1 MAAHSPRLP
10 GAFARLAWSN
20 LAAQSA
26 EQVALAAAPLV
37 AVLALGAGAG
47 ATGLLQTALTL
58 PYLLFAIPAG
68 LLADRASRRAM
79 MVAAEALRAA
89 ALLAILL
96 LVLAGAISWPLL
108 AALGF
113 LAACGTVAYSV
124 AAPAIVPALVPAAM
138 LGTANARIELARTI
152 AFTAGPALGGL
163 LVGWSGAGPAFGFAA
178 GLSLLAAMLL
188 AGLPEPERRPMPRR
202 RPLQDIAEGMAF
214 VWRHHLL
221 RPILAT
227 QVIFNTAFFVLMAV
241 LVPYA
246 VRHLGLSAS
255 GVGVVM
261 GLYGAGML
269 AGALLAPAVLRRLPF
284 GPVVAIGPLSGLAGS
299 IAMATTIWTASS
311 LLAGLGLFLLGVGPM
326 IWVISTTTLRQSVTP
341 AGLLGRVSSL
351 SVLAT
356 GARPVGAAIGAMAGE
371 LWGAEAALLLAVA
384 GFAAQALVILASP
397 AVRLVRQPDMVEA
410 APARA
415 AA

>member
-1 MAAHSPRLP
+1 MATLSPRLP
-10 GAFARLAWSN
+10 GSFARLAWSN

-47 ATGLLQTALTL
+47 ETGLLQTALTL

-68 LLADRASRRAM
+68 LLADRASRRTM

-96 LVLAGAISWPLL
+96 LVLAGKVTWPLL

-113 LAACGTVAYSV
+113 VAACGTVAYSV
-124 AAPAIVPALVPAAM
+124 AAPAMVPALVPPTL
-138 LGTANARIELARTI
+138 LGTANARIELARTL

-163 LVGWSGAGPAFGFAA
+163 LVGWSGAGPAFGLAA

-188 AGLPEPERRPMPRR
+188 AGLPEPLRLAASRR

-214 VWRHHLL
+214 VWRHRLL

-227 QVIFNTAFFVLMAV
+227 QVIFNAAFFVLMAV

-246 VRHLGLSAS
+246 VHRLGLGAS
-255 GVGVVM
+255 GVGVIM

-269 AGALLAPAVLRRLPF
+269 VGALLAPAIMRRLRF
-284 GPVVAIGPLSGLAGS
+284 GAVVAIGPLSGLAGS
-299 IAMATTIWTASS
+299 IAVAATVWVPAPALAAS
-311 LLAGLGLFLLGVGPM
+311 GLFLLGIGPI

-356 GARPVGAAIGAMAGE
+356 GARPVGAAAGALAGE

-397 AVRLVRQPDMVEA
+397 AARLARQPDMADAV
-410 APARA
+410 PARA

>member
-1 MAAHSPRLP
+1 MAAPAPEIAP
-10 GAFARLAWSN
+10 GFARLAWSN

-47 ATGLLQTALTL
+47 ETGLLQTALTL
-58 PYLLFAIPAG
+58 PFLLFAIPAG

-96 LVLAGAISWPLL
+96 LLLTGQVTWPLL
-108 AALGF
+108 ALLGF

-124 AAPAIVPALVPAAM
+124 AAPAIVPALVPPAR
-138 LGTANARIELARTI
+138 LGSANARLELARTI
-152 AFTAGPALGGL
+152 AFTAGPALGGM
-163 LVGWSGAGPAFGFAA
+163 LVAWTGAGAAFGFAA

-188 AGLPEPERRPMPRR
+188 AGIDEPVRRPAPRR

-214 VWRHHLL
+214 VWNHGLL

-227 QVIFNTAFFVLMAV
+227 QVIFNAAFFMLMGVLA
-241 LVPYA
+241 PYA
-246 VRHLGLSAS
+246 VRHLGLGAS

-269 AGALLAPAVLRRLPF
+269 VGALLAPAVMRRLRF
-284 GPVVAIGPLSGLAGS
+284 GPVVAVGPLSGLAGS
-299 IAMATTIWTASS
+299 LAVAATIWMPSPA
-311 LLAGLGLFLLGVGPM
+311 LAGLGLFLLGLGPI
-326 IWVISTTTLRQSVTP
+326 IWVISTTTLRQAVTP
-341 AGLLGRVSSL
+341 GALLGRVSSL

-356 GARPVGAAIGAMAGE
+356 GARPVGAALGALAGE
-371 LWGAEAALLLAVA
+371 LYGAEAALLLAVA

-397 AVRLVRQPDMVEA
+397 AVRLARQPEML
-410 APARA
+410 PA

>member
-1 MAAHSPRLP
+1 MAARSDGLTP
-10 GAFARLAWSN
+10 AFHRLAWSN

-47 ATGLLQTALTL
+47 ETGLLQTALTL
-58 PYLLFAIPAG
+58 PFLLFAIPAG

-79 MVAAEALRAA
+79 MAAAEGLRAA

-96 LVLAGAISWPLL
+96 LVLTGQVTWPLL
-108 AALGF
+108 AVLGF

-124 AAPAIVPALVPAAM
+124 AAPAIVPALVPPAR
-138 LGTANARIELARTI
+138 LGVANARIELARTL
-152 AFTAGPALGGL
+152 AFTAGPALGGI
-163 LVGWSGAGPAFGFAA
+163 LVGWAGAAPAFAFAA
-178 GLSLLAAMLL
+178 ALSLLAALLL
-188 AGLPEPERRPMPRR
+188 AGLPEPVRAAAPRR
-202 RPLQDIAEGMAF
+202 RPLQDVAEGIAF
-214 VWRHHLL
+214 VWRHRLL

-227 QVIFNTAFFVLMAV
+227 QVIFNAAFFALMAV

-246 VRHLGLSAS
+246 VGHLGLGAA
-255 GVGVVM
+255 GVGTVM
-261 GLYGAGML
+261 ALYGAGML
-269 AGALLAPAVLRRLPF
+269 VGALLAPAVMRRLRF

-299 IAMATTIWTASS
+299 MAVAATIWLPSAP
-311 LLAGLGLFLLGVGPM
+311 LAGLGLFLLGVGPI
-326 IWVISTTTLRQSVTP
+326 IWVISTTTLRQAATP

-356 GARPVGAAIGAMAGE
+356 GARPVGAAVGALAGE
-371 LWGAEAALLLAVA
+371 LAGAEAALLLAVA

-397 AVRLVRQPDMVEA
+397 AVLLVRQPEL
-410 APARA
+410 APAA
-415 AA
+415 A